1 MTATRSGPRV
11 DRAARYGPWIFLIP
25 FLVMTILCGQ
35 GVEEYVSDHS
45 PGVPMQQATVRRCE
59 GVHVNGMT
67 TVCATTPDGTNVAF
81 SWGGH
86 LVSPRVGSHIAVF
99 DKNGVWHARDEDG
112 LPIWPLVLGV
122 ICAAVSL
129 ALISL
134 LIGRFR
140 RWLRGLGRGHR

>member
-81 SWGGH
+81 FGGR
-86 LVSPRVGSHIAVF
+86 LVIGCGPQSSANSCHGCT
-99 DKNGVWHARDEDG
+99 GARQ
-112 LPIWPLVLGV
+112 VL
-122 ICAAVSL
+122 
-129 ALISL
+129 
-134 LIGRFR
+134 
-140 RWLRGLGRGHR
+140 